1 MIVDDELKKV
11 MVETIFLRINDPAAI
26 CRIVDKNDGCGKDLV
41 YVKVNDAYE
50 KINNM
55 KRENLIGA
63 SYSSVWKDDISDWAK
78 VMISVAETG
87 LTGYGTEYGG
97 DVKSGFFEAESI
109 KAPGFWQLFIFS
121 PIQDWVFLIFRDMAE
136 WRKVAL
142 QLQKKEKA
150 LRKLLARLTLA
161 EEKVRRDIAA
171 RLHDGI
177 GYSMVSM
184 LHSLRVL
191 KELDVDKNSKDRI
204 ITAVEEME
212 RLIGETRAFTFDISP
227 PLLYEVGLS
236 AALEARCEHLSVTYE
251 INCRF
256 KSEGAEHGL
265 DQDTQIMLY
274 QMTSELLTNIV
285 KHAAA
290 SSIVIIIRWGM
301 KKVQIFVED
310 NGKGFNPYTE
320 KKSWTKSGTGLFSIK
335 ERLYTVGGEMKILSA
350 PGEGTTISLI
360 VPLNLE
366 ASQ

>member
-1 MIVDDELKKV
+1 MIVDDELKEAIL
-11 MVETIFLRINDPAAI
+11 ETIFLRINDPAAI
-26 CRIVDKNDGCGKDLV
+26 CRIVDKNDGGKDLV
-41 YVKVNDAYE
+41 YVNVNDAYE

-55 KRENLIGA
+55 KREDLVGA

-87 LTGYGTEYGG
+87 LTGFGTEYGG
-97 DVKSGFFEAESI
+97 NVKSGFFEAESI

-142 QLQKKEKA
+142 QLQKNEKA
-150 LRKLLARLTLA
+150 LRRLVGRLTLA

-184 LHSLRVL
+184 LHSLRGL
-191 KELDVDKNSKDRI
+191 KELDVDKQSKDKIEALIR
-204 ITAVEEME
+204 EQE
-212 RLIGETRAFTFDISP
+212 RLIAETRAFTFNISP

-236 AALEARCEHLSVTYE
+236 AAVEARCEHLSATYG

-290 SSIVIIIRWGM
+290 ANIVVIIRWGM
-301 KKVQIFVED
+301 KKIQIFVED
-310 NGKGFNPYTE
+310 NGKGFNPYTA
-320 KKSWTKSGTGLFSIK
+320 KKHWTKSGTGLFSIK

-360 VPLNLE
+360 VPLHLGT
-366 ASQ
+366 SQ